1 MSRLFKIVF
10 FILGCE
16 LIGIL
21 SSVFTISSIPTWY
34 QSLNKPFF
42 NPPNWVFGPAWTT
55 LYLLMGISIFLVLE
69 KAPKNKK
76 KYLSVL
82 FVLQLFLNFLW
93 TFIFFGLHSPILAFI
108 EIILLWISI
117 LILIIEFKKYSKE
130 ASILLVPYIFWVTF
144 ASLLNL
150 FIVILNK

>member
-117 LILIIEFKKYSKE
+117 LILIIEFKKYFWRKN
-130 ASILLVPYIFWVTF
+130 VYIY
-144 ASLLNL
+144 
-150 FIVILNK
+150 FIQI